1 MLASTEVLG
10 GLTLLLSVGFL
21 ALSGTDLVRASRR
34 VATLERQAVAL
45 RARIQESLDVRVP

>member
-21 ALSGTDLVRASRR
+21 ALSGADLVRASRR
-34 VATLERQAVAL
+34 VAHLERQAVAL
-45 RARIQESLDVRVP
+45 RARIQESLDIRVP